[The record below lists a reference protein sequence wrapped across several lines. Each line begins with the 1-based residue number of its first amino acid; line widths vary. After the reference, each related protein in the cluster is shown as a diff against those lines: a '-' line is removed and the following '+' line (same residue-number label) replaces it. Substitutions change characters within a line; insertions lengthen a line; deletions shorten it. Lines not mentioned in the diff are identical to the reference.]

1 MAVKAKWTQTTPA
14 KLGSGLLPQLAAQ
27 SATQATPVDP
37 GYDAAT
43 GAASYNLQ
51 AALQAAQYQR
61 GQLGQT
67 YGLGIR
73 PDGSVFDDVSNPY
86 SRAAE
91 QQKAY
96 DRAKRGSTNSMAAR
110 GQLYAGS
117 LQNAQN
123 ENANVAG
130 RNRDA
135 LIRDFMGAQQAITQS
150 EQGAQGQYLNAAAQ
164 AESERIARALANRPA
179 AETVAPTA
187 AASAAFKSVP
197 GKDSKGN
204 TGTWHVYP
212 DGRKVFVKG
221 R

>member
-1 MAVKAKWTQTTPA
+1 MAVKAKWTQTGPS
-14 KLGSGLLPQLAAQ
+14 KLGAGLLQQLAAQ
-27 SATQATPVDP
+27 SSATTAAAQPATPQAMPVDP

-96 DRAKRGSTNSMAAR
+96 DRAKRGTTNSMAAR

-117 LQNAQN
+117 TQNAQN

-135 LIRDFMGAQQAITQS
+135 LIREFMGAQQSITQA
-150 EQGAQGQYLNAAAQ
+150 EQAAQGGYLNATAQ

-179 AETVAPTA
+179 PELVAPTPVA
-187 AASAAFKSVP
+187 KPKPKAK
-197 GKDSKGN
+197 
-204 TGTWHVYP
+204 
-212 DGRKVFVKG
+212 RK
-221 R
+221 

>member
-27 SATQATPVDP
+27 SATQATATAAAQPPTPQAMPVDP

-51 AALQAAQYQR
+51 TALQAAQYQR

-96 DRAKRGSTNSMAAR
+96 DRARRGSTNSMAAR

-179 AETVAPTA
+179 PELVAPTPA
-187 AASAAFKSVP
+187 PKPKPKAK
-197 GKDSKGN
+197 KK
-204 TGTWHVYP
+204 
-212 DGRKVFVKG
+212 
-221 R
+221 